1 MSNTNCAHRACRNNP
16 AFLLALVLPFIE
28 PAGRQQPTAALTE
41 ALSAAMWPTPAST
54 IASYQNL
61 LAPEA

>member
-1 MSNTNCAHRACRNNP
+1 MSNISRTHSACRNNP
-16 AFLLALVLPFIE
+16 AFLLALVLPFTE
-28 PAGRQQPTAALTE
+28 PAPRQQPTAALTE
-41 ALSAAMWPTPAST
+41 ALSAALWPTSVST